1 MVPEVGFEPTAYWL
15 RVSCSAYWSYSGSY
29 GTDGRIR
36 TSINGFGDHC
46 SSFELRPHNI
56 FKKQWWGEQDSDL
69 RTKKELSYSQPRL
82 TTSLPPQRICTNA
95 IRNGVAGEIR
105 TLAPVSRP
113 APLARESLQP
123 YLGTATDMERMMG
136 IEPTCSAWKA
146 DVLAIELHPQWLR
159 GKELHLR
166 PSAYE
171 TDELLL
177 LPPRNI

>member
-1 MVPEVGFEPTAYWL
+1 MV
-15 RVSCSAYWSYSGSY
+15 
-29 GTDGRIR
+29 GRA
-36 TSINGFGDHC
+36 GFGPAN
-46 SSFELRPHNI
+46 L
-56 FKKQWWGEQDSDL
+56 
-69 RTKKELSYSQPRL
+69 KELSYSQPRL
-82 TTSLPPQRICTNA
+82 TTSLPPRGICANDA
-95 IRNGVAGEIR
+95 GVAGEIR

-136 IEPTCSAWKA
+136 IEPTCSAWRA

-177 LPPRNI
+177 LLPRNI